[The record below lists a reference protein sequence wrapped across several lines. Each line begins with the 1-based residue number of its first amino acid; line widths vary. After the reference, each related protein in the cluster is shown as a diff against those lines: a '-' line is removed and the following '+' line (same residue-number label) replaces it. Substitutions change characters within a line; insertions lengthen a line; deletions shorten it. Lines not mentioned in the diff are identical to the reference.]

1 MLNARTCSLT
11 PGSGS
16 IAINRRASMAT
27 TISFRMAL
35 TIAREARVAVRTSRV
50 GRRMSE
56 KGYSLVELLTALTGV
71 YLKGRDKPFALRVAA
86 LDLASCLRLAR
97 ASAIAQNKERVVAI
111 DLDRRSYACPGK
123 SGLFPPGSR
132 LLFRT
137 AASEYLK
144 DKTALLRFFGDGG
157 ATGGHVFMEA
167 HGQIWTVR
175 VN

>member
-1 MLNARTCSLT
+1 
-11 PGSGS
+11 
-16 IAINRRASMAT
+16 
-27 TISFRMAL
+27 
-35 TIAREARVAVRTSRV
+35 
-50 GRRMSE
+50 MSE
-56 KGYSLVELLTALTGV
+56 KGYSLVELLTVLAILALLTALTGV

-144 DKTALLRFFGDGG
+144 DKTALLRFFGDGS
-157 ATGGHVFMEA
+157 ATGGYVFMEE
-167 HGQIWTVR
+167 HGQIWAVR
-175 VN
+175 VNWLTGSVEVARETAWPQH

>member
-1 MLNARTCSLT
+1 
-11 PGSGS
+11 
-16 IAINRRASMAT
+16 
-27 TISFRMAL
+27 
-35 TIAREARVAVRTSRV
+35 
-50 GRRMSE
+50 MSE
-56 KGYSLVELLTALTGV
+56 KGYSLVELLTVLAILALLT
-71 YLKGRDKPFALRVAA
+71 A
-86 LDLASCLRLAR
+86 LASYLRLAR

-157 ATGGHVFMEA
+157 ATGGHVFMEE

-175 VN
+175 VNWLSGSVEVARETAWPQH

>member
-1 MLNARTCSLT
+1 
-11 PGSGS
+11 
-16 IAINRRASMAT
+16 
-27 TISFRMAL
+27 
-35 TIAREARVAVRTSRV
+35 
-50 GRRMSE
+50 MSE
-56 KGYSLVELLTALTGV
+56 KGYSLVELLTVLAILALLTALTGV

-97 ASAIAQNKERVVAI
+97 ASAIAQNKERVVAT

-157 ATGGHVFMEA
+157 ATGGHVFMEE
-167 HGQIWTVR
+167 HGQIWAVR
-175 VN
+175 VNWLTGSVEVARETAWPQH